1 MSSVF
6 CRYLTHSFPPHSF
19 LTNLVAPYLPITAQD
34 YLRAIDPLLS
44 LISNPAALLWTAYSN
59 PQRLLTVLGQT
70 AHNLYTVSRD
80 LDIASII
87 SDVEHRF
94 REGSIQG
101 LAPLFIGALAIFLT
115 FRTLMSTFRSGLRL
129 AGTLVRYG
137 SFISLLIAVVGWFTG
152 GQQGN
157 QGGLADMLG
166 GFAANGNA
174 NANGAGAGGMANGI
188 FNMAKNYATGA
199 NGHQAGAGGIWDQAQ
214 GLFANVM
221 EGQQQ
226 QTTKTGARYN
236 TRSAKQRSNAAGAA
250 GSNRDSTPAAGDEN
264 LSDIA
269 QGWVKDALL
278 KASGLDSFFG
288 GDATKQKA
296 KGKKAER
303 RASAEGRRAGTR

>member
-1 MSSVF
+1 MSSAF
-6 CRYLTHSFPPHSF
+6 RRYLTHLLPPHSF

-34 YLRAIDPLLS
+34 YLRAVDPLLS

-70 AHNLYTVSRD
+70 GHNLYTVSRD

-101 LAPLFIGALAIFLT
+101 LAPLFIGAFAIFLT
-115 FRTLMSTFRSGLRL
+115 FRTLMSTFRSGFRL

-137 SFISLLIAVVGWFTG
+137 SFISLLIAAVGWFTG

-157 QGGLADMLG
+157 QAGLADMLG
-166 GFAANGNA
+166 GFAGNGNA
-174 NANGAGAGGMANGI
+174 NANGGGGGMANGI

-199 NGHQAGAGGIWDQAQ
+199 NGHQAGAGWIWDQAQ

-226 QTTKTGARYN
+226 QAPKTGARYN
-236 TRSAKQRSNAAGAA
+236 TRSAKQRSNTAGAA
-250 GSNRDSTPAAGDEN
+250 GSTKDSAPAAVDEN

-288 GDATKQKA
+288 GNAAKQKT
-296 KGKKAER
+296 KGKKHEGR
-303 RASAEGRRAGTR
+303 PGTEGRRAGTR